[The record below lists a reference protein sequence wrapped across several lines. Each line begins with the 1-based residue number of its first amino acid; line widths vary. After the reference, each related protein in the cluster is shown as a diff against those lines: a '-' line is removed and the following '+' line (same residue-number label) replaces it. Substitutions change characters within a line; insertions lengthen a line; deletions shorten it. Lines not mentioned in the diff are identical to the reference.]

1 VVFYLTTTLQFLR
14 IRTVLTCRNTPVIN
28 TRASHRLIALL
39 ALGAAVAVGC
49 SNGKAKDKPETEAEA
64 GVPVEV
70 QPLHR
75 ASMVAVYSGTAP
87 IEAHDEAEV
96 VAKVGGEVR
105 QILVEEGDAVQ
116 SGQVLARLDG
126 DRLRLEVAQTE
137 ANLRKL
143 ERDYKRQLELSE
155 KGLVAKGT
163 AENAK
168 FDLDALRAAYDRARL
183 ELSYTEIKA
192 PIAGV
197 ISARYIKLGNTIA
210 PNEATFRVTDLDP
223 LVAYVHIPEK
233 EFRKLAPQQTAEV
246 VVDALGGERFP
257 GVISRISPT
266 VDPKTGTFR
275 ARVEVPDPSRRLKPG
290 MFARINIVYERR
302 ENALQLP
309 RVAII
314 DADGGQSVFVVVDGK
329 AEQREVRTGLANNG
343 WLEVVD
349 GLDGSEQVVVVGQA
363 GLKTGS
369 TVKVV
374 REATPKGAASPTA
387 KAK

>member
-1 VVFYLTTTLQFLR
+1 VITTR
-14 IRTVLTCRNTPVIN
+14 VSYRRT
-28 TRASHRLIALL
+28 ALL
-39 ALGAAVAVGC
+39 ALVAAVAAGC
-49 SNGKAKDKPETEAEA
+49 SNGKAKDKSETEAETA
-64 GVPVEV
+64 VPVEV
-70 QPLHR
+70 QSLQR
-75 ASMVAVYSGTAP
+75 AAMVAVYSGTAP
-87 IEAHDEAEV
+87 VEAHDEAEV

-105 QILVEEGDAVQ
+105 QILVEEGDAVE
-116 SGQVLARLDG
+116 SGQLLAKLDG

-183 ELSYTEIKA
+183 ELSYTEIRA

-197 ISARYIKLGNTIA
+197 ISARYIKLGNTIS
-210 PNEATFRVTDLDP
+210 PNEPTFRVTDLDP

-233 EFRKLAPQQTAEV
+233 EFRKLAPQQTADV
-246 VVDALGGERFP
+246 VVDALGGERFK

-309 RVAII
+309 RIAMI
-314 DADGGQSVFVVVDGK
+314 DADGSQSVFVVVDGK
-329 AEQREVRTGLANNG
+329 AEQRQVQTGLANNG
-343 WLEVVD
+343 WLEVID
-349 GLDGSEQVVVVGQA
+349 GLDGTEQVVVVGQA

-369 TVKVV
+369 AVKVV
-374 REATPKGAASPTA
+374 REAPPKGAASATA